1 MLGFT
6 VIEYF
11 FVAGAADENSK
22 KRFKNGTAQ
31 KTFGPSYFVRALPL
45 TNMFIRYMSLTFYES
60 FIFTIHKLQNFLCR
74 DDTFTSKLGLESA
87 IYFDRSGFI
96 FEVFIYMT
104 CSLFLCNQTTM
115 AVKNF

>member
-1 MLGFT
+1 MK
-6 VIEYF
+6 IQ
-11 FVAGAADENSK
+11 K

-104 CSLFLCNQTTM
+104 CLLKISD
-115 AVKNF
+115 